1 MAEPSQDGD
10 AYALVDE
17 DALYDALGLREGDEA
32 DEAEEPNAEIPPIPT
47 YCSWLKWC
55 DNWFNLWTISGPN
68 INVIKCNFL
77 VL

>member
-1 MAEPSQDGD
+1 VAEPSQDGD

-47 YCSWLKWC
+47 YCSWLK
-55 DNWFNLWTISGPN
+55 
-68 INVIKCNFL
+68 
-77 VL
+77 